1 MRSQFIEKI
10 FNLYNKVFQY
20 ITIDIWK
27 LNINDIKGARARL
40 VKYLKV
46 VMITAKNAG
55 NDKLGLYTVSLS
67 YFTALAVVP
76 FAAAAFVVTGGFGL
90 ERKLEEL
97 LLESFVEN
105 QETLKWIIQF
115 AENIVKNSQQGLFG
129 IISFLCFLWVVIWM
143 IINVEKSFNR
153 IWKVSRA
160 RSFTKRIFYYL
171 GIIVVTPLVL
181 TIFLSVVLFYRNAVQ
196 TLGTGFGVKYL
207 GDSIGFVLQW
217 LLFYG
222 VVSITFCMMYK
233 LIPNTKVKFHAAMNA
248 AWITAFAFVVMQ
260 YLYMETQVMVS
271 RMNAVYGAFAAIP
284 LFLIWL
290 NISWT
295 IILVGAEISH
305 AFQNLDT
312 GGETSAN
319 KY

>member
-1 MRSQFIEKI
+1 MHRTFINKI
-10 FNLYNKVFQY
+10 TTLYNIILQF

-27 LNINDIKGARARL
+27 LNINDIKGVRARFI
-40 VKYLKV
+40 KYLKV
-46 VMITAKNAG
+46 VIITAKNTG

-90 ERKLEEL
+90 ERKLEQL

-129 IISFLCFLWVVIWM
+129 IISFLCFLWIVIWM

-153 IWKVSRA
+153 IWKVNRA
-160 RSFTKRIFYYL
+160 RSFTKRILYYI
-171 GIIVVTPLVL
+171 GIIVITPLVL
-181 TIFLSVVLFYRNAVQ
+181 TLFLSVVLFYRNAVQ
-196 TLGTGFGVKYL
+196 SLGTGFGVKYL

-222 VVSITFCMMYK
+222 VVSIIFCMMFK

-248 AWITAFAFVVMQ
+248 AWITSLAFVIMQ

-284 LFLIWL
+284 LFLVWL

-295 IILVGAEISH
+295 IILIGAEISH

-312 GGETSAN
+312 QEEAIGN
-319 KY
+319 K